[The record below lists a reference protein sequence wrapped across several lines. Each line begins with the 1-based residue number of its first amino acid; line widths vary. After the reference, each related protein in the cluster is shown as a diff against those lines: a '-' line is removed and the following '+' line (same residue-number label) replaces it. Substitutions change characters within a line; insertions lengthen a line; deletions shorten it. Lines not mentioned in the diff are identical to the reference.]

1 MVPCR
6 MNVEGTWSDAC
17 IHNVSF
23 RGMMLSANRP
33 PRTGSYV
40 DIRRGTVVIIGRV
53 IWVKERQFGV
63 STQDAVSAAAL
74 TDEPVLRQRP
84 QSSQAP
90 RDRRMMS
97 RDQTEQAITARAERS
112 RQFASRFQ
120 FMVFVIGGGIVATF
134 AAIQVYHIIA
144 APLRE
149 VATTLDGG

>member
-1 MVPCR
+1 M
-6 MNVEGTWSDAC
+6 
-17 IHNVSF
+17 
-23 RGMMLSANRP
+23 
-33 PRTGSYV
+33 
-40 DIRRGTVVIIGRV
+40 IIGRV
-53 IWVKERQFGV
+53 IWVNERQFGV